1 MIPTEPTSAGP
12 LAAGANGALM
22 SSSEAA
28 AYQRLRGHLA
38 TLKLGTAA
46 EALSGVLDAAH
57 AEQLSL
63 VVALERLLG
72 IEVAQTEARRLA
84 SRLRF
89 ACLPAAWTLDEFDFA
104 AQPGVDEK
112 LIRDLASLRFLDD
125 AGNVLF
131 VGPPGTGKTMLAVAL
146 ARTAVDIGHRVYFT
160 TAADL
165 AKRCKRA
172 ALEGRWATA
181 MRFFC
186 GPRLLVIDEFAYA
199 RTQPDPDANAAL
211 FEVINRRYLKSS
223 TIVTSHAG
231 IASWGDQLGDPMLAA
246 ALLDRLLHRGIVV
259 CDRRPV
265 LPDAR
270 PPAAQR
276 RAATRPDRRP
286 RPTGAA
292 MTDRDPWAIGERT
305 CPTCDA
311 TVTVNARNPHRRY
324 CSTRCRAAAYRHRR
338 RLRELDTTADGASNG
353 VTNAVPPANAVTHPV
368 TRALGERLA
377 LVVRHRHGYA
387 VDLGRDLPGQARD
400 TLPGVPAGRRS
411 GSTRRTHRRWATGL
425 RRRPPGRRVGAPRD
439 DSLLRCLHQVQ
450 ARGAA

>member
-1 MIPTEPTSAGP
+1 MIPTEPATAGP
-12 LAAGANGALM
+12 GPTPAGANGAPMSSAPM

-57 AEQLSL
+57 VEQLSL
-63 VVALERLLG
+63 VAALERLLG
-72 IEVAQTEARRLA
+72 IEVTQTEARRLA

-112 LIRDLASLRFLDD
+112 LIRELASLRFLDD

-146 ARTAVDIGHRVYFT
+146 ARAAVDIGHRVYFT

-259 CDRRPV
+259 AIDGPSYRMR
-265 LPDAR
+265 AHQQR
-270 PPAAQR
+270 SAALR
-276 RAATRPDRRP
+276 RALT
-286 RPTGAA
+286 
-292 MTDRDPWAIGERT
+292 
-305 CPTCDA
+305 
-311 TVTVNARNPHRRY
+311 
-324 CSTRCRAAAYRHRR
+324 
-338 RLRELDTTADGASNG
+338 
-353 VTNAVPPANAVTHPV
+353 AVP
-368 TRALGERLA
+368 
-377 LVVRHRHGYA
+377 
-387 VDLGRDLPGQARD
+387 GRPEQ
-400 TLPGVPAGRRS
+400 P
-411 GSTRRTHRRWATGL
+411 
-425 RRRPPGRRVGAPRD
+425 
-439 DSLLRCLHQVQ
+439 
-450 ARGAA
+450 